1 VDPTGEAICGGV
13 CVGAAIGIGGRALV
27 SYITRSVALGTFAWG
42 MSNSSTDDESDGEQ
56 CEDEDDCSQITQTI
70 ASLADE
76 VEMRYED
83 LLIDRHGLYD
93 LPNPHPD
100 HGSWYGHVHKYLEV
114 QRDLQFQIAFAKSK
128 GCPVDPNAEIW
139 ANEPPP
145 SAPFSG

>member
-1 VDPTGEAICGGV
+1 MIRPHAGNYIGGGRPCVFAGGGGV
-13 CVGAAIGIGGRALV
+13 SGSRGASSGGGR
-27 SYITRSVALGTFAWG
+27 VAPVPIPVPA
-42 MSNSSTDDESDGEQ
+42 EQ
-56 CEDEDDCSQITQTI
+56 CPDDDCSQITQTI

-83 LLIDRHGLYD
+83 LLIDRHGLYG

-114 QRDLQFQIAFAKSK
+114 QRDLQFQIALAKSK